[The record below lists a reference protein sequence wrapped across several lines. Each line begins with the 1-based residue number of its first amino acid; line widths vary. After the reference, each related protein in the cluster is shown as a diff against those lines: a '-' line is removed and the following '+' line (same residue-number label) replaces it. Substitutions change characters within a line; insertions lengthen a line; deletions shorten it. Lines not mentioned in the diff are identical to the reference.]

1 MTGPAAR
8 MTPARR
14 PSGAPGPGVASAA
27 FRMLWLAH
35 GVSMLGSMTTTVALP
50 LLAVSAFDAGPLW
63 MGALTAAVWVPWLVV
78 GLPAGAWVDRFDPRR
93 VMLSADLAAS
103 VAVVS
108 VPVAWAFGLLT
119 LPHLAVTAVATGT
132 ASVFV
137 RSAAPVLLPRLVG
150 ADELAPANARLLGTD
165 SAMQVA
171 GPGVGGLLVG
181 LASAAWALIAD
192 AVSFLVSAWCLHR
205 LRVPGPRPEPPAR
218 EPLGREVAEGV
229 RVVARDRYLR
239 FFVVQGGVGNFALT
253 GYGAL
258 LVLHAVRDLR
268 LAPATVGVV
277 LALGST
283 GGLVGAAVATR
294 AVRRWGEARAMVA
307 LQVLG
312 GPPALLVAVGR
323 PGWTVALVP
332 LGLALVGMGVVGAN
346 VIRAAFRMRYVPSH
360 LLGRTLAAG
369 SLVAYGTM
377 PVAGL
382 LAGWLGAVLGVRET
396 IALMATLFV
405 ASSLVVLIG
414 PYGRGR
420 ELPSQPMATCSSGS
434 TATARKITVT

>member
-1 MTGPAAR
+1 
-8 MTPARR
+8 RR
-14 PSGAPGPGVASAA
+14 VHGASDPGVASAA

-50 LLAVSAFDAGPLW
+50 LLAVTAFDAGPLW

-78 GLPAGAWVDRFDPRR
+78 GLPVGAWVDRLDARR
-93 VMLSADLAAS
+93 VMVTADLAAS
-103 VAVVS
+103 AAVVS
-108 VPVAWAFGLLT
+108 VPVAWALGLLT
-119 LPHLAVTAVATGT
+119 LQHLLIAALATGT

-137 RSAAPVLLPRLVG
+137 RSAVPALLPQVVG
-150 ADELAPANARLLGTD
+150 TDDLAPANARLFGTD

-171 GPGVGGLLVG
+171 GPGLGGLLVG
-181 LASAAWALIAD
+181 LVSAAWALFAD

-205 LRVPGPRPEPPAR
+205 MRVPCPRPEPPAR
-218 EPLGREVAEGV
+218 EPLGREMAQGV

-239 FFVVQGGVGNFALT
+239 FFVVQGGIGNFALT
-253 GYGAL
+253 GYGTL

-268 LAPATVGVV
+268 LAPGEVGVV
-277 LALGST
+277 LALGSL
-283 GGLVGAAVATR
+283 GGLVGATVAT
-294 AVRRWGEARAMVA
+294 AATRRWGEARAMVL

-332 LGLALVGMGVVGAN
+332 LGLALVGVGVVGAN
-346 VIRAAFRMRYVPSH
+346 VIRGAFRMRYVPGH
-360 LLGRTLAAG
+360 LLGRTTAAG

-382 LAGWLGAVLGVRET
+382 VAGWLGTTIGVRET
-396 IALMATLFV
+396 IALMAASFAACSLSVLF
-405 ASSLVVLIG
+405 G

-420 ELPSQPMATCSSGS
+420 ELPTQPMATCSSGS
-434 TATARKITVT
+434 TATARKTTVT